1 MKWDAINILLL
12 SIDFLRNRDS
22 TAFNKENSRIA
33 AVSPLFLEF
42 WTSFPLQRWWL
53 CNHLNSLWESE
64 SECGFSSCGLILLEF
79 CSKLSMLS
87 QWIVSYIL
95 VQARWK
101 WCSLCSST
109 IQVEIHIWI
118 VATVVIVMQEGS
130 AADANKWKSD
140 RSVKPHS
147 SGVKQPSSVQLQNT
161 IGCKYEE
168 VAFHLWEKAEV
179 LSHKRGCTLHKF
191 HIRSQS
197 NALVQARLS
206 VATLEIETLLKS
218 TQSWIEA

>member
-22 TAFNKENSRIA
+22 TAFTKENSRIA

-42 WTSFPLQRWWL
+42 WTSFPLQR
-53 CNHLNSLWESE
+53 
-64 SECGFSSCGLILLEF
+64 
-79 CSKLSMLS
+79 
-87 QWIVSYIL
+87 IVSYIL

-197 NALVQARLS
+197 NALVQA
-206 VATLEIETLLKS
+206 TLKIETLLKS

>member
-1 MKWDAINILLL
+1 MDNLLHWSKWDGSGAVYEA
-12 SIDFLRNRDS
+12 SRN
-22 TAFNKENSRIA
+22 
-33 AVSPLFLEF
+33 
-42 WTSFPLQRWWL
+42 
-53 CNHLNSLWESE
+53 
-64 SECGFSSCGLILLEF
+64 SSG
-79 CSKLSMLS
+79 
-87 QWIVSYIL
+87 
-95 VQARWK
+95 
-101 WCSLCSST
+101 
-109 IQVEIHIWI
+109 I
-118 VATVVIVMQEGS
+118 VATVVIVIVMQEES

-168 VAFHLWEKAEV
+168 VAFHLWEEAEV

-197 NALVQARLS
+197 DALVQARLS